1 MSQTILCTLMSL
13 PELDFFHA
21 TLSFKLIY
29 FIFKVECSNM
39 QLFSLTDLSVGRR
52 YRDLLWDTVVG
63 Y

>member
-21 TLSFKLIY
+21 TFSFKLIY
-29 FIFKVECSNM
+29 FIFKVECLNVH
-39 QLFSLTDLSVGRR
+39 LFSLTDLSVGTR
-52 YRDLLWDTVVG
+52 YQDTLWDTVVR